1 MILQGAM
8 IPSHRCAPTA
18 GVRCMETFRAAM
30 TAALFLL
37 LAGGIVRPA
46 GAESARQLT
55 ATTSAALAGVA
66 QAAGNPR
73 NPKLAPFWSALQ
85 AMRVRV
91 SRIEEALDRRDGEL
105 FGLMDQGSTD
115 LGELRVAWARTGAR
129 NEKIAEGLRIA
140 SASYRRL
147 RSTYGREGVRQRQGG
162 ALSDAER
169 RQLQR
174 LQRAERRLAESLRL
188 LRDQA
193 RRRHDAAAA
202 AELERFRAEAERIAW
217 APPDLG
223 SYLNALIA
231 ASEMRG
237 EWSADAP
244 YVRKAVPPQAWAA
257 ADETV
262 QDLSVDADIGRVF
275 TVDLGETPEAT
286 EATDTPEAAGAETG
300 SAAEAVP
307 VVEEVVVGPEDA
319 RDARD
324 TRDDRDGEDMGTEDA
339 DAGPEA
345 TVPAVP
351 VGSQQAAPAP
361 AQTAP
366 PAKPADPPAAPPI
379 PPPIG

>member
-1 MILQGAM
+1 
-8 IPSHRCAPTA
+8 
-18 GVRCMETFRAAM
+18 METFRTARLAM

-37 LAGGIVRPA
+37 LLGGIVRPA
-46 GAESARQLT
+46 RAEGARQLT
-55 ATTSAALAGVA
+55 ATTSAVLAGVA
-66 QAAGNPR
+66 QAAGDPR
-73 NPKLAPFWSALQ
+73 SGLALGKPKFAPFWSALA
-85 AMRVRV
+85 AMRSRV
-91 SRIEEALDRRDGEL
+91 SRIEESLDRRDGEF
-105 FGLMDQGSTD
+105 FGLVDQGSTD

-129 NEKIAEGLRIA
+129 NEKVAEGLRIA

-147 RSTYGREGVRQRQGG
+147 RSTYGREGGRQRQGG
-162 ALSDAER
+162 PLSDAER
-169 RQLQR
+169 RQLLR
-174 LQRAERRLAESLRL
+174 LQRVERRLAENLRL

-193 RRRHDAAAA
+193 RRRHDAATA

-244 YVRKAVPPQAWAA
+244 YVRRVVPPQAWAA

-262 QDLSVDADIGRVF
+262 QDLAVDSDIGRVF
-275 TVDLGETPEAT
+275 TVDLGETPETPETTEAT
-286 EATDTPEAAGAETG
+286 EATDTPDAAGAETG

-307 VVEEVVVGPEDA
+307 VVEEVVVGPEDE
-319 RDARD
+319 RDA
-324 TRDDRDGEDMGTEDA
+324 RDDRDGEDMGTEDA
-339 DAGPEA
+339 EAGPEA

-351 VGSQQAAPAP
+351 VGAQQAAPAP

>member
-18 GVRCMETFRAAM
+18 GVRRMEKFRIA
-30 TAALFLL
+30 AALFLL

-46 GAESARQLT
+46 GAASARQRT
-55 ATTSAALAGVA
+55 VTTSAARAGVA
-66 QAAGNPR
+66 QRGP
-73 NPKLAPFWSALQ
+73 
-85 AMRVRV
+85 
-91 SRIEEALDRRDGEL
+91 
-105 FGLMDQGSTD
+105 
-115 LGELRVAWARTGAR
+115 
-129 NEKIAEGLRIA
+129 
-140 SASYRRL
+140 
-147 RSTYGREGVRQRQGG
+147 
-162 ALSDAER
+162 LSDAER
-169 RQLQR
+169 RRLQR
-174 LQRAERRLAESLRL
+174 LQRAERRLAQSLRL

-193 RRRHDAAAA
+193 RQRHDAAAA
-202 AELERFRAEAERIAW
+202 AELERF
-217 APPDLG
+217 
-223 SYLNALIA
+223 LNALIA

-275 TVDLGETPEAT
+275 TVDLGETPETPEAT
-286 EATDTPEAAGAETG
+286 EATDTPDAAGAETG
-300 SAAEAVP
+300 SVAEAVP

-324 TRDDRDGEDMGTEDA
+324 GEDMGTEEDA
-339 DAGPEA
+339 EAGPEA

-351 VGSQQAAPAP
+351 VGAQQAAPAP